1 MSHNSLIGSTI
12 STRSKKNASY
22 VSKISSP
29 SILTENTEI
38 SKRSAKPNT
47 NDFYPKNFNHTF
59 LPKPDFEGY
68 RNDVK
73 KRYED
78 DQDLFDVNE
87 HQIPDHPS
95 TFMKMI
101 KGRANAM
108 SSANDER
115 QQVLNP
121 RVIWDGS
128 IDRYEVFRNNVK
140 GHYAQ
145 IGAGY
150 LFDTEF

>member
-1 MSHNSLIGSTI
+1 MTHNSLIGSASSTI
-12 STRSKKNASY
+12 SKKNESC

-47 NDFYPKNFNHTF
+47 NDFYPKNFNHAF

-78 DQDLFDVNE
+78 DQNLLDVNE
-87 HQIPDHPS
+87 HQMPDHPS

-101 KGRANAM
+101 KGRENAM
-108 SSANDER
+108 SAANDER
-115 QQVLNP
+115 
-121 RVIWDGS
+121 
-128 IDRYEVFRNNVK
+128 
-140 GHYAQ
+140 
-145 IGAGY
+145 
-150 LFDTEF
+150 